1 MCCTRCITCACVLMM
16 PSVTASHNWD
26 EPPYLQRMNP
36 PLQGS
41 IESVFD
47 QWLDSDAF
55 IVTHKIIA
63 DEKGRTK
70 KVRVS
75 DDLSEYVYITAV
87 GATAAHPRPQVPG
100 PLALPTIY
108 RSHL

>member
-1 MCCTRCITCACVLMM
+1 MMM

-63 DEKGRTK
+63 DEKDKTK

-75 DDLSEYVYITAV
+75 DDLSEYIYITAV
-87 GATAAHPRPQVPG
+87 GATATHPRPQVPG
-100 PLALPTIY
+100 PSALPTIY